1 MLYECKTNNQ
11 SQKRYTMDS
20 LKEKDKLAPKPSK
33 RPRIEVGEELM
44 RQMIARGFLWI
55 RKSIMV
61 F

>member
-1 MLYECKTNNQ
+1 
-11 SQKRYTMDS
+11 MDS
-20 LKEKDKLAPKPSK
+20 LKEKDNPAPNPAK
-33 RPRIEVGEELM
+33 RPRIEVDEELM